1 MGRSGHLQT
10 RHAEH
15 RGPSLTAYCSQH
27 AADFL
32 EERGLEV
39 VSHPGECEAGDADQ
53 WEIEIPVKRRKNDT
67 YFRDFGSILKIA
79 AELRKN
85 PVLVKDDY
93 GDDRDCGDDL
103 ADILEEGVRVA
114 KLHKYNWIIIDW
126 WD

>member
-10 RHAEH
+10 RQAEH
-15 RGPSLTAYCSQH
+15 KGASLTAYCSQH

-32 EERGLEV
+32 EERGFNLI
-39 VSHPGECEAGDADQ
+39 SHPGECMAGDADQ
-53 WEIEIPVKRRKNDT
+53 WEIEIPIKRRKNDT
-67 YFRDFGSILKIA
+67 YYRDFGSLLKLA
-79 AELRKN
+79 AELRKS
-85 PVLVKDDY
+85 PALVRDDY

-114 KLHKYNWIIIDW
+114 RLHDYNWIVVDW

>member
-1 MGRSGHLQT
+1 MGRAGHLQT

-15 RGPSLTAYCSQH
+15 KYHSLTAYCSQN

-39 VSHPGECEAGDADQ
+39 VSHPEECEARDADQ
-53 WEIEIPVKRRKNDT
+53 WEIEIPVKRRKNGT

-85 PVLVKDDY
+85 PALVKDDY
-93 GDDRDCGDDL
+93 GDGNDCGEDL

-114 KLHKYNWIIIDW
+114 RLHRYEWIIIDW

>member
-1 MGRSGHLQT
+1 MGRCGHLQT

-15 RGPSLTAYCSQH
+15 NGPALRAYCSQH

-39 VSHPGECEAGDADQ
+39 VSHPGECMAGDADQ
-53 WEIEIPVKRRKNDT
+53 WEIAVPIKRRKNDT
-67 YFRDFGSILKIA
+67 YFRDFGSILKIV

-85 PVLVKDDY
+85 PALVKDDY
-93 GDDRDCGDDL
+93 GDDNDCGEDL

-114 KLHKYNWIIIDW
+114 RLHDYNWIVIDW